1 MVVEKMEKLAELGQ
15 KQHFHQR
22 NLCNFFVPWRAIM
35 WYKTFLP
42 QIEYIFTKKCLV
54 IALEGTKKLQRFLW
68 WKCWFLASFSL
79 VFVKWHHYTCHF
91 LDFFGCKICSYIQGV
106 PTKKNHEKISTQSK
120 AVVDWIGTVFSLK
133 MTLFFLATQL
143 CSPICG
149 TSIWPKAPIFTF
161 WGPQT
166 CYRVY

>member
-1 MVVEKMEKLAELGQ
+1 
-15 KQHFHQR
+15 
-22 NLCNFFVPWRAIM
+22 M

-133 MTLFFLATQL
+133 WPSFSWPPSFAAPHVVLLYDPKPPYLLFGVHRHYIGSSKVDIQF
-143 CSPICG
+143 G
-149 TSIWPKAPIFTF
+149 D
-161 WGPQT
+161 
-166 CYRVY
+166 